1 MFLLKLSFL
10 DFPHGS
16 DSKESSCN
24 AREPGPIPGLRRSP
38 GEGNGNPLHHPCLE
52 NSMDR
57 GPWRVTVHGVAK
69 SQTRLRRLSTHKKK
83 KIYLTSWKKNK
94 SQRKVRYRKQYEK
107 RVKVI
112 SLCVDWILQKLINNN
127 NDLKVKSLDAT
138 MWKLEE
144 WRREGSEGKKV
155 VLRFLSCFRRKYY

>member
-1 MFLLKLSFL
+1 MAQTVKNLPAMQENQVQSLGWEDPLEKGMATHSIILAWRIPWTEDPGGLQSMGL
-10 DFPHGS
+10 QRVRHDWG
-16 DSKESSCN
+16 DL
-24 AREPGPIPGLRRSP
+24 AR
-38 GEGNGNPLHHPCLE
+38 
-52 NSMDR
+52 
-57 GPWRVTVHGVAK
+57 T
-69 SQTRLRRLSTHKKK
+69 KKK